1 MGSAVIAD
9 GLVDDAGIVNLDLA
23 PDSVADSIRSANIP
37 GLSEN
42 GVLAAAQVVHRAR
55 YSNLYSL
62 LRDHLN
68 EEQYIEVVR
77 NQILVD
83 IQGEDCLSDFHS
95 TCTQCSTRRGGPFP
109 GVH

>member
-1 MGSAVIAD
+1 
-9 GLVDDAGIVNLDLA
+9 VDDAGIVNLDLE
-23 PDSVADSIRSANIP
+23 PGSVADSIRSANLP
-37 GLSEN
+37 GVSE
-42 GVLAAAQVVHRAR
+42 GVVLAAAQVVERAR

-83 IQGEDCLSDFHS
+83 IQGGAQYNRPRLDQQYSGNIPCVLQF
-95 TCTQCSTRRGGPFP
+95 
-109 GVH
+109 

>member
-1 MGSAVIAD
+1 MLCA
-9 GLVDDAGIVNLDLA
+9 GLVDDAGIVKLDLA
-23 PDSVADSIRSANIP
+23 VGSVASSIRSANLP
-37 GLSEN
+37 GLSESML
-42 GVLAAAQVVHRAR
+42 LAATQVVERAR

-83 IQGEDCLSDFHS
+83 IQGGTEA
-95 TCTQCSTRRGGPFP
+95 
-109 GVH
+109 

>member
-1 MGSAVIAD
+1 VT
-9 GLVDDAGIVNLDLA
+9 GLVDDAGIVKLDLTVG
-23 PDSVADSIRSANIP
+23 SVAASIRSANLP

-42 GVLAAAQVVHRAR
+42 VLLAAAQVVERAR
-55 YSNLYSL
+55 YCNLYSL

-83 IQGEDCLSDFHS
+83 IQGGATNRIS
-95 TCTQCSTRRGGPFP
+95 T
-109 GVH
+109 

>member
-1 MGSAVIAD
+1 MG
-9 GLVDDAGIVNLDLA
+9 
-23 PDSVADSIRSANIP
+23 NIP
-37 GLSEN
+37 GLSEI

-83 IQGEDCLSDFHS
+83 IQGEDCLYQIFTAPVLNAAPGEEAPFLEFIQRVCSNKRGPDGCAS
-95 TCTQCSTRRGGPFP
+95 ANASAQACTQFLQI
-109 GVH
+109 

>member
-1 MGSAVIAD
+1 MQTQIAVST
-9 GLVDDAGIVNLDLA
+9 GLVDDAGIVKLDLA
-23 PDSVADSIRSANIP
+23 AGSVAASIRSNLPA
-37 GLSEN
+37 LSES
-42 GVLAAAQVVHRAR
+42 VLLAAAQVVERAR

-83 IQGEDCLSDFHS
+83 IQGGAI
-95 TCTQCSTRRGGPFP
+95 TRFP
-109 GVH
+109 A

>member
-1 MGSAVIAD
+1 
-9 GLVDDAGIVNLDLA
+9 
-23 PDSVADSIRSANIP
+23 VAASIRSNLPA
-37 GLSEN
+37 LSE
-42 GVLAAAQVVHRAR
+42 GVLLAAAQVVERAR

-83 IQGEDCLSDFHS
+83 IQGGAI
-95 TCTQCSTRRGGPFP
+95 TRFP
-109 GVH
+109 A

>member
-1 MGSAVIAD
+1 MCGP

-23 PDSVADSIRSANIP
+23 SGAVADSIRSANIP
-37 GLSEN
+37 GVSED
-42 GVLAAAQVVHRAR
+42 VVSAAARVVERAR

-83 IQGEDCLSDFHS
+83 IQGGARMLAV
-95 TCTQCSTRRGGPFP
+95 R
-109 GVH
+109 